1 PRPPPFT
8 MSTTNTT
15 TTENNTNNNNN
26 NNNMNRTRRG
36 SVGNAVFSNLFQ
48 RSSSTSAGSS
58 SVFPPAINV
67 NEAAQRRRLSV
78 STLGIHGTSPTSS
91 NAPYHYR
98 RASTSTNSNNSDP
111 IDECAVEEDEMNYP
125 TSAKTAPSTPFRRM
139 SIGGP
144 PVRGFRN
151 GSISTDQSAFSWS
164 EQLRTRA
171 ESSVSGQRPSF
182 SFGNSFSTSPPRGG
196 GVQPLQER
204 MRPAP
209 EMQAPPAQ
217 AAAVKPKQ
225 PERRK
230 PDPFQERILKGDFYM
245 D

>member
-1 PRPPPFT
+1 
-8 MSTTNTT
+8 MSTNNTT
-15 TTENNTNNNNN
+15 SENTTNS

-48 RSSSTSAGSS
+48 RSSSTSAGSA
-58 SVFPPAINV
+58 SVFPPAISV
-67 NEAAQRRRLSV
+67 SDPAQRRRLSV

-91 NAPYHYR
+91 NSPYHYR
-98 RASTSTNSNNSDP
+98 RASTSTNSNNSEP
-111 IDECAVEEDEMNYP
+111 IDECAIEEDEMNYP

-151 GSISTDQSAFSWS
+151 GSIATDQNAFSWS

-182 SFGNSFSTSPPRGG
+182 SFGNNLSSSPPRGG
-196 GVQPLQER
+196 GAQSPQER
-204 MRPAP
+204 MRPAA
-209 EMQAPPAQ
+209 EMQAPPTQ

-230 PDPFQERILKGDFYM
+230 PDAFQERILKGDFYM